1 MSKSLGEFF
10 SSMDDVI
17 EPIVALSKLKE
28 DHKRELIDAGII
40 HEDPQPKWARRKRG
54 EKRPSDKWDYGEKR

>member
-28 DHKRELIDAGII
+28 EHKRELIDAGII
-40 HEDPQPKWARRKRG
+40 HETPQPKCVRRKRG
-54 EKRPSDKWDYGEKR
+54 EKRPSDKWDYGERP

>member
-54 EKRPSDKWDYGEKR
+54 EKRPSDKWGYGEKR